1 MIMVGKGEQAGCKSA
16 PCLLH
21 VIISISML
29 AVRFESICYNMI
41 AIFLVSSRKYGRE
54 IHLQVSRP
62 YLAAIMCAT
71 FSYLDISI
79 FLSIHYSVLLVY
91 SSAPP
96 TG

>member
-1 MIMVGKGEQAGCKSA
+1 MISM
-16 PCLLH
+16 
-21 VIISISML
+21 SML
-29 AVRFESICYNMI
+29 AVRFESICCNMI

-62 YLAAIMCAT
+62 YLITIMCAT

>member
-1 MIMVGKGEQAGCKSA
+1 M
-16 PCLLH
+16 
-21 VIISISML
+21 ISMSML
-29 AVRFESICYNMI
+29 VVRFESICYNMI

-91 SSAPP
+91 SSTPP